1 MRRQYDDDL
10 VSEEEAE
17 VRLAL
22 AQDDL
27 AAEAEVEVDDEAHP
41 EVVDLVAE
49 EVALVDDLDD
59 LVVDDEAHPEAD
71 DEADDLVAL
80 SDLLFLSMH
89 TIVSSKKV
97 RF

>member
-1 MRRQYDDDL
+1 MRRQCDDDL
-10 VSEEEAE
+10 VSEEVDE

-27 AAEAEVEVDDEAHP
+27 AAEAEVEVDDEAHH
-41 EVVDLVAE
+41 EVVDLAAE
-49 EVALVDDLDD
+49 GAALVDDL
-59 LVVDDEAHPEAD
+59 VVD

-89 TIVSSKKV
+89 TIVSSKKT
-97 RF
+97 RSWKGSFL